1 MAAINSEVHANQ
13 GSPFLPC
20 AQHDV
25 GGAVPLGAS
34 KFIISRCSRKA
45 CSFCWSAFLQN
56 PTGRI
61 DFPSKF
67 GIIFQTRLSP
77 LIILTVTYRG
87 HLACADIYIEG
98 YYVTLHHPSW
108 LMVLSLCLSLSFMVV
123 GNLSFN
129 TLVVI
134 TLFAIHSRAGQS
146 LK

>member
-1 MAAINSEVHANQ
+1 MAATNSEVHANQ

-45 CSFCWSAFLQN
+45 CPFCWSAFLQN

-67 GIIFQTRLSP
+67 GTAFQTRLPP
-77 LIILTVTYRG
+77 LIILTVICRG
-87 HLACADIYIEG
+87 HSAC
-98 YYVTLHHPSW
+98 
-108 LMVLSLCLSLSFMVV
+108 V
-123 GNLSFN
+123 G
-129 TLVVI
+129 
-134 TLFAIHSRAGQS
+134 IHI
-146 LK
+146 KCIM

>member
-1 MAAINSEVHANQ
+1 MAALNSGVHINQ
-13 GSPFLPC
+13 GSPLLPC
-20 AQHDV
+20 TQHEV

-45 CSFCWSAFLQN
+45 CPFCWSAFLQN

-67 GIIFQTRLSP
+67 GIVFQTRLPP
-77 LIILTVTYRG
+77 LIILTVTCRG
-87 HLACADIYIEG
+87 HSACADIYIEG

-134 TLFAIHSRAGQS
+134 TLFTIHSRAGQS
-146 LK
+146 FK